1 MTAGAPDAFEGGSE
15 DAGAIASAGSSGG
28 QAPEPGTPAG
38 VVRAMC
44 GAHAQ
49 VMSAA
54 ELSVGLRLDGATRS
68 TVREALWGTREL
80 VKTHGPRGTVH
91 LLPAVDLPMWVG
103 ALSELPM
110 MGPTFPEHV
119 RMSGEQTAEVIEA
132 IAVAVR
138 GRELTIDEL
147 GEAVVAATGPWA
159 GDLVMPAFQTMWP
172 RWRQA
177 MAAAAHRGA
186 FVYGPARGRKV
197 TYTSPP
203 PGTPP
208 QFAAGS
214 GDGGVRGGAWGGGA
228 AGDGVSGGGAAG
240 GGAAGCGAAGLGAA
254 GGDAAGDGAAGGGVS
269 GDGAKEL
276 LRRYLFAYGPATPQE
291 FAQWLGAPRSWTA
304 RLFASVVLEEVR
316 FAGRPAW
323 VLPGDTETSGEPPRG
338 VRLLPYFDA
347 YLVAG
352 RPREL
357 LYPGAA
363 AERALNG
370 GQAGNFAVL
379 LVDGEVAGVWH
390 QRRSGR
396 RVQVTVEPLRPLTA
410 ARARELDDQV
420 ARVGEI
426 LEARPELTIG
436 PVTTGAHA

>member
-1 MTAGAPDAFEGGSE
+1 MIELSWREVSARRLERQGLATPMTAGT
-15 DAGAIASAGSSGG
+15 
-28 QAPEPGTPAG
+28 PGG
-38 VVRAMC
+38 VVRGMC

-54 ELSVGLRLDGATRS
+54 ELSVALRLDGATRS

-91 LLPAVDLPMWVG
+91 LLPAADLWMWVS
-103 ALSELPM
+103 ALSELPLV
-110 MGPTFPEHV
+110 GPTFPEHV
-119 RMSGEQTAEVIEA
+119 RMTGEQTEEVVAA
-132 IAVAVR
+132 IGVAVR

-197 TYTSPP
+197 TYTGPP
-203 PGTPP
+203 PGTLPGP
-208 QFAAGS
+208 AAGP
-214 GDGGVRGGAWGGGA
+214 GDGARGDRGVPDGARRAGAFRG
-228 AGDGVSGGGAAG
+228 S
-240 GGAAGCGAAGLGAA
+240 AA
-254 GGDAAGDGAAGGGVS
+254 GGDSVGEGATRAGMAGN
-269 GDGAKEL
+269 GAKEL
-276 LRRYLFAYGPATPQE
+276 LRRYLVAYGPATPQE
-291 FAQWLGAPRSWTA
+291 FAQWLGAPRSWAA
-304 RLFASVVLEEVR
+304 RLFASTELEEVR

-323 VLPGDTETSGEPPRG
+323 VVPGDTQTPGEPPRG

-347 YLVAG
+347 YVVAG

-363 AERALNG
+363 AGRALNG
-370 GQAGNFAVL
+370 GQAGNHAVL

-396 RVQVTVEPLRPLTA
+396 RVHVTVEPLRPLTA
-410 ARARELDDQV
+410 AQSRELDDQV
-420 ARVGEI
+420 ARIGEI
-426 LEARPELTIG
+426 LEARPEPTIG
-436 PVTTGAHA
+436 PVTTGPHA

>member
-1 MTAGAPDAFEGGSE
+1 MIELSWRE
-15 DAGAIASAGSSGG
+15 VSARRLERQGL
-28 QAPEPGTPAG
+28 ATPMKAGTPAG
-38 VVRAMC
+38 VVAAMC

-49 VMSAA
+49 VISAA
-54 ELSVGLRLDGATRS
+54 ELSVALRLDGATRA

-91 LLPAVDLPMWVG
+91 VLPAADLPMWVS
-103 ALSELPM
+103 ALTELPLV
-110 MGPTFPEHV
+110 GPSFPAHV
-119 RMSGEQTAEVIEA
+119 RMTGEQTEEVVEA
-132 IAVAVR
+132 IAMAVR

-177 MAAAAHRGA
+177 MAVAAHRGA
-186 FVYGPARGRKV
+186 FVYGPVRGRKV
-197 TYTSPP
+197 TYTAPP
-203 PGTPP
+203 PGTLTGP
-208 QFAAGS
+208 A
-214 GDGGVRGGAWGGGA
+214 GGAG
-228 AGDGVSGGGAAG
+228 
-240 GGAAGCGAAGLGAA
+240 
-254 GGDAAGDGAAGGGVS
+254 
-269 GDGAKEL
+269 EL
-276 LRRYLFAYGPATPQE
+276 LRRYLLAYGPATPEE
-291 FAQWLGAPRSWTA
+291 FAQWLGAPKPWAA
-304 RLFASVVLEEVR
+304 RLFAAAELEEVR

-323 VLPGDTETSGEPPRG
+323 VVAGDTETPAEPPRG

-363 AERALNG
+363 AARALTG
-370 GQAGNFAVL
+370 GQAGNHAVL

-396 RVQVTVEPLRPLTA
+396 RVHVTVESLRPLTA
-410 ARARELDDQV
+410 ARSRELDDQV
-420 ARVGEI
+420 ARLGEI
-426 LEARPELTIG
+426 LEARPELTLG
-436 PVTTGAHA
+436 PVTTGPHA

>member
-1 MTAGAPDAFEGGSE
+1 MIELSWREVSARRLERQGLATPLKAGG
-15 DAGAIASAGSSGG
+15 
-28 QAPEPGTPAG
+28 PAATVG
-38 VVRAMC
+38 AMC

-54 ELSVGLRLDGATRS
+54 ELSVALRLDGATRS

-91 LLPAVDLPMWVG
+91 LLPAADLPMWVS
-103 ALSELPM
+103 ALSELPLA
-110 MGPTFPEHV
+110 GPSFPEHV
-119 RMSGEQTAEVIEA
+119 RMTGEQTQAVIQAVA
-132 IAVAVR
+132 IAVR
-138 GRELTIDEL
+138 GRELTVDEL

-177 MAAAAHRGA
+177 MAVAAHRGA

-197 TYTSPP
+197 TYTAPP
-203 PGTPP
+203 PGTLPGP
-208 QFAAGS
+208 A
-214 GDGGVRGGAWGGGA
+214 GGAG
-228 AGDGVSGGGAAG
+228 
-240 GGAAGCGAAGLGAA
+240 
-254 GGDAAGDGAAGGGVS
+254 
-269 GDGAKEL
+269 EL
-276 LRRYLFAYGPATPQE
+276 LRRYLLAYGPATPQE
-291 FAQWLGAPRSWTA
+291 FAQWLGAPAAWAA
-304 RLFASVVLEEVR
+304 RLFASADLEEVR

-323 VLPGDTETSGEPPRG
+323 VVAGDTETPGEPPRG

-363 AERALNG
+363 AGRALNG
-370 GQAGNFAVL
+370 GQAGNHAVL

-396 RVQVTVEPLRPLTA
+396 RVHVTVEPLRPLTA
-410 ARARELDDQV
+410 ARSRELDDQV

-426 LEARPELTIG
+426 LEGRPELTVG
-436 PVTTGAHA
+436 PVTTGPHA